1 MGPYVKAT
9 ASVHCQLELTLG
21 IDARASRD
29 PDGPA
34 SPATVLRIS
43 RRRSVYFAPTQRPQY
58 SGVRGLTVETRR
70 RTIDD
75 VQQSYHCSRGART
88 DTICTRD
95 PAQSPGSR
103 PWCACAGKAERSG
116 LGRRAMFTQLPQLKP
131 VRKLQRRTGQ
141 RRALSLA
148 LRLRF
153 LESGFH
159 GATFALQCA
168 DVCYSRRVP

>member
-9 ASVHCQLELTLG
+9 ASVHCQLELTPG

-29 PDGPA
+29 SDGPA
-34 SPATVLRIS
+34 SQATVLRIS
-43 RRRSVYFAPTQRPQY
+43 RRRS
-58 SGVRGLTVETRR
+58 
-70 RTIDD
+70 
-75 VQQSYHCSRGART
+75 SYHCSRGART

-116 LGRRAMFTQLPQLKP
+116 LGRWAMFTQLSQLKP

-159 GATFALQCA
+159 GATFALRCA
-168 DVCYSRRVP
+168 DVCSSRRVP